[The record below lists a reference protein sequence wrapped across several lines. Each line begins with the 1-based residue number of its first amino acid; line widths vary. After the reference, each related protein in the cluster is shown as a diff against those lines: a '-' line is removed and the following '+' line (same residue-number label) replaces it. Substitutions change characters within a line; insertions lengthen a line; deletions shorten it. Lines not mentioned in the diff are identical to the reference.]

1 MGGPP
6 PKTGP
11 ETHFWGHFGPSS
23 GLKQIW
29 GPKGAPGGYF
39 WGSPPKTAPRTPL
52 LGGVPPTPKFGSPGT
67 PESPKFGVGG
77 SPPRIRGF
85 GGVPPQIP
93 EFPGFSCF
101 RLNQRSAQTL
111 PNSPPFRAA
120 PRKFPVGRVF
130 QPRGSAALSTMC
142 RDILHLRIK
151 MRRVSEKSFRLQT
164 CVPHSPSEGQ
174 GLPIQGW
181 FASRL
186 NISNPR
192 SNSKNDGKKCKS
204 TQFGL
209 HMWLLDTMRCRRP
222 SLYW

>member
-1 MGGPP
+1 MGVPP
-6 PKTGP
+6 
-11 ETHFWGHFGPSS
+11 
-23 GLKQIW
+23 QN
-29 GPKGAPGGYF
+29 
-39 WGSPPKTAPRTPL
+39 SPQNPPF
-52 LGGVPPTPKFGSPGT
+52 GGVPPTPKFGSPGT

-101 RLNQRSAQTL
+101 RLNQRSAPWL
-111 PNSPPFRAA
+111 PNSPLFGGA
-120 PRKFPVGRVF
+120 PPKFPVGRVF

-192 SNSKNDGKKCKS
+192 SNSKNDGKKLLCVR
-204 TQFGL
+204 
-209 HMWLLDTMRCRRP
+209 WLAWAFCAFLCDVADHPCIG
-222 SLYW
+222 SLWTSGPPLSYSYLF